1 MQTSIATGPK
11 DMVLGQAAT
20 LIRKSIGA
28 LTRLANRRPRPC
40 PTISGPKLSGL
51 TLIFT
56 RMTLT
61 PCFLSMILAYPLAFS
76 FLLANRYG
84 RDILRRWASSDAR
97 SPDDAVMKEAGD
109 AARDNI
115 IHATQNQGASGIRYA
130 SERGSFLGK
139 RLGFLSFFLI

>member
-56 RMTLT
+56 RTT
-61 PCFLSMILAYPLAFS
+61 PTFLLGNYLGLPLALS
-76 FLLANRYG
+76 FLLANSYG

-115 IHATQNQGASGIRYA
+115 ILATQNQGSSGIRYA

-139 RLGFLSFFLI
+139 RLGFPSSFLV